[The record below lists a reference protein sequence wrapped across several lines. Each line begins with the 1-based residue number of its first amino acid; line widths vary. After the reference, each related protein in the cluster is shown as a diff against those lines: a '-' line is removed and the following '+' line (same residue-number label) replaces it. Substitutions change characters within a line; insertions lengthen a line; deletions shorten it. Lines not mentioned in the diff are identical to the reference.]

1 MLSWMNVKE
10 EGGVDRVGPGGMGGG
25 ARVLKEGRG
34 REREREG
41 ICRKGEGFW
50 EDGWMK
56 RG

>member
-1 MLSWMNVKE
+1 MNVKE